1 MKQIKATATEHMRRN
16 LETVSKWTCE
26 CEACVQIPSLVGVDK
41 VLDVRPLVRSIEL
54 TGARL
59 DGLPAGPER
68 ARLWQQYLG
77 LHDKLAELIA
87 Q

>member
-1 MKQIKATATEHMRRN
+1 MKEIKTTAMEHMRLD
-16 LETVSKWTCE
+16 LETVSKWKCE
-26 CEACVQIPSLVGVDK
+26 CEACVQIRSLVGVDK

-54 TGARL
+54 MGARL

-68 ARLWQQYLG
+68 DRLWQQYLG

-87 Q
+87 E